1 MSGKSLNIPKNPM
14 FIHSK
19 KPLSKND
26 IKAHKEEGELFLA
39 VRLMESDK
47 LNEAAER
54 LSKLSSPYGS
64 YYLALV
70 SLFLLCFVLIGFSQI
85 KYLILSI
92 LNANILT
99 KVSNLYIC

>member
-1 MSGKSLNIPKNPM
+1 MSGKSLNMPKNPM

-70 SLFLLCFVLIGFSQI
+70 SMFCLCFVLIGFSQI
-85 KYLILSI
+85 KYFIFVDFEL
-92 LNANILT
+92 LT
-99 KVSNLYIC
+99 F